1 MVSKGLFKK
10 KQGKDMRLAVFPSEL
25 IVKETKK
32 TIESREYTMSSLSP
46 KIYSSE
52 FMSPS
57 IPLIGIGGAGISVLT
72 NIVSRIKEY
81 QIDYQ
86 TAGIDLDWM
95 TLETNTNLTHKLK
108 LGKSGMG
115 TAAQFRLGT
124 KFAKEEKDTIK
135 QFMESYLQEF
145 SYNYKHDI
153 IFFVLGSGGTGV
165 GVGLESMKIA
175 KEMGYR
181 PVPILILPDENAS
194 TRVRFT
200 AAAGLYYFSFAPG
213 ERSEGL
219 MTILID
225 NQIFYEN
232 NKKLPEEELLKY
244 INSSI
249 GVTIG
254 DLLISTEVKSDGYST
269 DLNEF
274 LEVFRTVK
282 GIGSIMDM
290 TSLPDAN
297 ELNSFVKQNMD
308 KSIAYS
314 ADPQSSTRSYFMIQS
329 NKKKVT
335 AIDMRNTLSLF
346 QNSDIFPKY
355 SISDIGETEYFRVLS
370 VFSGVQMNKRL
381 RDLMIE
387 AEDNRVDILE
397 KTKGGEINS
406 SVNQKIEKIK
416 DGESIDVHTAEE
428 IRDTLVKEVVA
439 KRRGEA

>member
-86 TAGIDLDWM
+86 TAGIDLDWK

-308 KSIAYS
+308 ESIAYS

>member
-10 KQGKDMRLAVFPSEL
+10 KQGKDMRLAVFPSDL

-86 TAGIDLDWM
+86 TAGIDLDWK
-95 TLETNTNLTHKLK
+95 TLEANTNLTHKLK

-115 TAAQFRLGT
+115 TVAQFRLGT
-124 KFAKEEKDTIK
+124 KLAKEEKDTIR

-181 PVPILILPDENAS
+181 PVPILILPDENES

-219 MTILID
+219 MTIIID

-254 DLLISTEVKSDGYST
+254 DLLISTEVRSDGYST
-269 DLNEF
+269 NLNEF

-308 KSIAYS
+308 ESIAYS
-314 ADPQSSTRSYFMIQS
+314 ADPRSSTRSYFMIQS

-346 QNSDIFPKY
+346 QNSDVFPKY

-381 RDLMIE
+381 RDLMLE

>member
-32 TIESREYTMSSLSP
+32 TIESWEYTMSSLSP